1 MKKYNCFNHKKI
13 HFSMIENV
21 LKKLMLIIGMKGM
34 KVKMKVKSDMTISKD
49 IIHIG
54 ASDKNIKIFEN
65 QYVLE
70 NGMSYNSYVIKD
82 KKNVI
87 LDTIDEKLTDKWLE
101 NLEKALEG
109 EKPDYLIVSH
119 MEPDHAYNIGILA
132 KKYPEMKIVG
142 NQITFNMLANFFKEI
157 DFSNRKF
164 VVMEGDVLDIGNHKL
179 QFFMAPMVHW
189 PEVMVTYEQTEKILF
204 SADGFGKFG
213 AIEPE
218 EEWDCEARRYYFGIV
233 GKYGMQV
240 QALLKKA
247 ANLDIQMI
255 CPLHGPILKDNLG
268 YYIDK
273 YNTWSSYKPEE
284 EGIYIACSSIYGNT
298 LKTAEKLAEIL
309 KEKGAKK
316 VVLGDLT
323 KEDWAKAVGNAFKY
337 SHLIVASSSYN
348 AGVFPPMK
356 QFLDRLKERNYQ
368 NRTVGIIE
376 NGSWAPSAG
385 KCMKNVLQ
393 EMKDINI
400 IEPIITIKSTMS
412 NENIAQ
418 MEEMADKIL

>member
-1 MKKYNCFNHKKI
+1 M
-13 HFSMIENV
+13 
-21 LKKLMLIIGMKGM
+21 
-34 KVKMKVKSDMTISKD
+34 SDMTISKD

-54 ASDKNIKIFEN
+54 ASDKDIKIFES

-70 NGMSYNSYVIKD
+70 NGMSYNSYLIKD
-82 KKNVI
+82 EKNVV
-87 LDTIDEKLTDKWLE
+87 LDTIDEKLTDIWFK
-101 NLEKALEG
+101 NLEKALDG

-119 MEPDHAYNIGILA
+119 MEPDHAYNIGELA

-142 NQITFNMLANFFKEI
+142 NQLTFNMLANFFKEI

-164 VVMEGDVLDIGNHKL
+164 VVMEGDVLDIGKHKL

-213 AIEPE
+213 ALDVD

-240 QALLKKA
+240 QSLLKKA
-247 ANLDIQMI
+247 EKLDIQMI
-255 CPLHGPILKDNLG
+255 CPLHGPILKENLG

-298 LKTAEKLAEIL
+298 LKTAQKLAEIL
-309 KEKGAKK
+309 EEKGAKK
-316 VVLGDLT
+316 VVLADLT
-323 KEDWAKAVGNAFKY
+323 KEDWAEAIEDAFRY
-337 SHLIVASSSYN
+337 SHLVVASSSYN
-348 AGVFPPMK
+348 AGLFPPMK
-356 QFLDRLKERNYQ
+356 HFLDHLKERNYQ

-385 KCMKNVLQ
+385 KCMKGTLE
-393 EMKDINI
+393 EMKNIHI

-412 NENIAQ
+412 EENIVQ
-418 MEEMADKIL
+418 MEEMANVLLETL

>member
-1 MKKYNCFNHKKI
+1 M
-13 HFSMIENV
+13 
-21 LKKLMLIIGMKGM
+21 
-34 KVKMKVKSDMTISKD
+34 SDMTISKD

-54 ASDKNIKIFEN
+54 ASDKDIKIFES

-70 NGMSYNSYVIKD
+70 NGMSYNSYLIKD
-82 KKNVI
+82 EKNVV
-87 LDTIDEKLTDKWLE
+87 LDTIDEKLTDIWFK
-101 NLEKALEG
+101 NLEKALDG

-119 MEPDHAYNIGILA
+119 MEPDHAYNIGKLA

-142 NQITFNMLANFFKEI
+142 NQLTFNMLANFFKEI

-164 VVMEGDVLDIGNHKL
+164 VVMEGDVLDVGKHKL

-213 AIEPE
+213 ALDVE

-247 ANLDIQMI
+247 ATLDIQMI
-255 CPLHGPILKDNLG
+255 CPLHGPILKENLG

-273 YNTWSSYKPEE
+273 YNTWSNYQPEE

-298 LKTAEKLAEIL
+298 LKAAQKLAEIL

-316 VVLGDLT
+316 VVLADLT
-323 KEDWAKAVGNAFKY
+323 KEDWAEAVEDAFRY
-337 SHLIVASSSYN
+337 SHLVVASSSYN
-348 AGVFPPMK
+348 AGLFPPMK
-356 QFLDRLKERNYQ
+356 QFLDHLKERSYQ

-385 KCMKNVLQ
+385 KCMKGTLE
-393 EMKDINI
+393 EMKNIHI

-412 NENIAQ
+412 DENMKQ
-418 MEEMADKIL
+418 MEEMANKILEI

>member
-1 MKKYNCFNHKKI
+1 M
-13 HFSMIENV
+13 
-21 LKKLMLIIGMKGM
+21 
-34 KVKMKVKSDMTISKD
+34 SDMTISKD

-54 ASDKNIKIFEN
+54 ASDKNIKIFES

-70 NGMSYNSYVIKD
+70 NGMSYNSYLIKD
-82 KKNVI
+82 EKNVV
-87 LDTIDEKLTDKWLE
+87 LDTIDEKLTDVWLT
-101 NLEKALEG
+101 NLEKALDG

-119 MEPDHAYNIGILA
+119 MEPDHAYNIGELA

-142 NQITFNMLANFFKEI
+142 NQLTFNMLANFFKEM

-164 VVMEGDVLDIGNHKL
+164 VVMEGDVLDIGKHKL

-213 AIEPE
+213 ALDVD

-240 QALLKKA
+240 QSLLKKA
-247 ANLDIQMI
+247 EKLDIQMI
-255 CPLHGPILKDNLG
+255 CPLHGPILKENLG

-298 LKTAEKLAEIL
+298 LKTAQKLAEIL
-309 KEKGAKK
+309 EEKGAKK
-316 VVLGDLT
+316 VVLADLT
-323 KEDWAKAVGNAFKY
+323 KEDWAEAIEDAFRY
-337 SHLIVASSSYN
+337 SHLVVASSSYN
-348 AGVFPPMK
+348 AGLFPPMK
-356 QFLDRLKERNYQ
+356 HFLDHLKERNYQ

-385 KCMKNVLQ
+385 KCMKGTLE
-393 EMKDINI
+393 EMKNIHI

-412 NENIAQ
+412 EENIVQ
-418 MEEMADKIL
+418 MEEMANVLLETL

>member
-1 MKKYNCFNHKKI
+1 M
-13 HFSMIENV
+13 
-21 LKKLMLIIGMKGM
+21 
-34 KVKMKVKSDMTISKD
+34 SDMTISMD

-54 ASDKNIKIFEN
+54 ASDKDIKIFES

-70 NGMSYNSYVIKD
+70 NGMSYNSYLIKD
-82 KKNVI
+82 EKNVV
-87 LDTIDEKLTDKWLE
+87 LDTIDEKLTDIWLE
-101 NLEKALEG
+101 NLKKALDG

-119 MEPDHAYNIGILA
+119 MEPDHAYNIGELA
-132 KKYPEMKIVG
+132 RKYPEMKIVG
-142 NQITFNMLANFFKEI
+142 NQLTFNMLTNFFKEI
-157 DFSNRKF
+157 DFSNRKV
-164 VVMEGDVLDIGNHKL
+164 VVMEGDVLDIGKHKL
-179 QFFMAPMVHW
+179 QFFMAPMIHW

-213 AIEPE
+213 ALDVD

-247 ANLDIQMI
+247 ATLDIQMI
-255 CPLHGPILKDNLG
+255 CPLHGPILKENLG
-268 YYIDK
+268 YYINK
-273 YNTWSSYKPEE
+273 YNIWSSYEPEE

-298 LKTAEKLAEIL
+298 LKAAQKLADIL

-316 VVLGDLT
+316 VVLADLT
-323 KEDWAKAVGNAFKY
+323 KEDWAEAIEDAFRY
-337 SHLIVASSSYN
+337 SHLVVASSSYN
-348 AGVFPPMK
+348 AGLFPPMK
-356 QFLDRLKERNYQ
+356 QFLEHLKERNYQ

-385 KCMKNVLQ
+385 KCMKATLE
-393 EMKDINI
+393 EMKNLNV

-412 NENIAQ
+412 EENVSQ
-418 MEEMADKIL
+418 MEELAEKIL